1 MTPMILFRWQ
11 RALPALLAAFLL
23 LGGSGCAMV
32 TVKQVASS
40 DYLVNKRAD
49 VLNTGK
55 LSPAS
60 RETLSAAGLDESQ
73 CEKDFLV
80 CRSTLLMTDDLN
92 VEQRLS
98 TLSELWVKAA
108 LALTPKKQAANE
120 PPMSDAAL
128 DAWLEA
134 ARYGY
139 AYLFYSGRSPS
150 DRAFEDRQT
159 QVRDYYNY
167 AAEKAAVVLF
177 ARARAAALAGEDYTK
192 PVSAGSWTL
201 ASDFQRLSLK
211 SIPKQLVPAGTVSFV
226 GMRSTYRRDGFGA
239 ELVMVMD
246 PPKLVVPAVAAEGAK
261 AETAQAQ
268 ATKDEQEGG
277 VRRGRRHQHDDSVPE
292 YSEMSS
298 INVTALLRFEGNTLE
313 DVMRTR
319 QVLLD
324 GYSPEATERI
334 TLHGE
339 EVPLAGNFTAAYG
352 LWLAQSGFATQ
363 SLRTLFGMSEG
374 IGEPHIYLMQP
385 WDPNRRIIFMLH
397 GLGSS
402 PEAWVNLANE
412 IMGDPELRQQF
423 QVWQVY
429 YPTNAPIALNRYEIA
444 NAFNDTLQ
452 HFDPNGSTRASK
464 DMVYIGHSMGG
475 VLARLLVSDSGDVL
489 WNDLLANYNLKGER
503 LKRVQSKLGPLLH
516 FKAEPNVERAIFIA
530 APHQGTDIAG
540 NKVGRLIG
548 RLVRLPL
555 TILGKFEDVFLAL
568 AQAEQQADGTAKPK
582 IPNSIDNLKASDPFV
597 KAAAQLPITP
607 GLKYHSIIAQR
618 KPELAVE
625 KSDDGLVPYWSS
637 HLPGALS
644 EKVIISGHSVQE
656 TPQAVLEVRRI
667 LHQDI
672 DEVGTVARP

>member
-1 MTPMILFRWQ
+1 MTSMILFRWQ
-11 RALPALLAAFLL
+11 RVLPALLAAFLL
-23 LGGSGCAMV
+23 LGGTGCAMV

-261 AETAQAQ
+261 AETTQAQ
-268 ATKDEQEGG
+268 ATKDEQEEGG
-277 VRRGRRHQHDDSVPE
+277 RRGRRHQHDVSVPE

-412 IMGDPELRQQF
+412 IMGDPELRRQF

-444 NAFNDTLQ
+444 NAFNDTLK
-452 HFDPNGSTRASK
+452 HFDPNGSTRASR

-489 WNDLLANYNLKGER
+489 WNDLLANYDLKGER

-568 AQAEQQADGTAKPK
+568 AQAEQQVDGTAKPK

-618 KPELAVE
+618 KPELPVE

>member
-1 MTPMILFRWQ
+1 MTFVFPIRWQ
-11 RALPALLAAFLL
+11 RVLPALLAACVLL
-23 LGGSGCAMV
+23 ASSGCAMV

-40 DYLVNKRAD
+40 DSLVNKRAD

-108 LALTPKKQAANE
+108 LALTPKKHAAGE

-139 AYLFYSGRSPS
+139 AYLFFSGRSPS

-177 ARARAAALAGEDYTK
+177 ARARAAALAGEDYTR
-192 PVSAGSWTL
+192 PMSAGSWTL
-201 ASDFQRLSLK
+201 AANYQQLALK
-211 SIPKQLVPAGTVSFV
+211 SIPSQLVPVVAA
-226 GMRSTYRRDGFGA
+226 DGPKA
-239 ELVMVMD
+239 E
-246 PPKLVVPAVAAEGAK
+246 PAVDDDDAA
-261 AETAQAQ
+261 
-268 ATKDEQEGG
+268 
-277 VRRGRRHQHDDSVPE
+277 RGRRHRHDDGVPE
-292 YSEMSS
+292 FSEMSS
-298 INVTALLRFEGNTLE
+298 INVTALLRFEGDSLD

-319 QVLLD
+319 RVELD
-324 GYSPEATERI
+324 AYSPEATERI

-339 EVPLAGNFTAAYG
+339 QVPLAGNFTAAYG

-363 SLRTLFGMSEG
+363 SLRTLFGLSEG

-397 GLGSS
+397 GLASS

-412 IMGDPELRQQF
+412 IMGDPELRRQF

-444 NAFNDTLQ
+444 TAFNDTLK

-489 WNDLLANYNLKGER
+489 WNDLLANYDLKGER

-516 FKAEPNVERAIFIA
+516 FKAQPEVERAIFIA

-568 AQAEQQADGTAKPK
+568 AQAEQQVDGTAKPK

-597 KAAAQLPITP
+597 KAAAQLPIEP

-618 KPELAVE
+618 KPELPLE
-625 KSDDGLVPYWSS
+625 KSDDGLVPYWSA
-637 HLPGALS
+637 HLPGAQS

-656 TPQAVLEVRRI
+656 SPQAVLEVRRI
-667 LHQDI
+667 LHRDI
-672 DEVGTVARP
+672 DEVGADESP